1 MEKMRV
7 IAAPC
12 EKKRE
17 KKTMNAQG
25 QVMVSLLSG
34 RLIALKNRLQSS
46 WDLVYTNK
54 SENSI

>member
-17 KKTMNAQG
+17 KKNYECPRTGYGVPA
-25 QVMVSLLSG
+25 
-34 RLIALKNRLQSS
+34 I
-46 WDLVYTNK
+46 W
-54 SENSI
+54 